1 MENQNMNQNIEF
13 CELHL
18 FTECYLY
25 SLIVQLTGFGS
36 KCYQKSMSFTS
47 QRTSIKFS
55 IVHSL

>member
-25 SLIVQLTGFGS
+25 SLIIQLTGFGS
-36 KCYQKSMSFTS
+36 KCYQESFTS
-47 QRTSIKFS
+47 QRASIKFS